1 MSKELFKDFARKHK
15 ELAVNVMQGN
25 TTWQKL
31 YELYDIYGEDSS
43 IWSDYFT
50 SNVTSEEKTPTTF
63 KEFFNTFKNMDMD
76 SVQKGVTNLQKTI
89 GLLQDLGLAS
99 LGGNKNLYTINY
111 IKSNPPIY
119 NFLRE
124 NSSWYK
130 VLNRDSK
137 ALKRIEELAKEKYK
151 LRLSDRLEKL
161 SNNMNLISSFMD
173 VLKE

>member
-15 ELAVNVMQGN
+15 ELATSVMQGN

-43 IWSDYFT
+43 IWNDYFT
-50 SNVTSEEKTPTTF
+50 TTNNNITDEKTPTTF

-99 LGGNKNLYTINY
+99 LGGNKVINNTNTYQPRPLYRH
-111 IKSNPPIY
+111 
-119 NFLRE
+119 FE
-124 NSSWYK
+124 
-130 VLNRDSK
+130 D
-137 ALKRIEELAKEKYK
+137 
-151 LRLSDRLEKL
+151 
-161 SNNMNLISSFMD
+161 
-173 VLKE
+173 

>member
-15 ELAVNVMQGN
+15 ELPVNVLQGN

-99 LGGNKNLYTINY
+99 LGGNKVVNSTNTYQPRPLYRH
-111 IKSNPPIY
+111 
-119 NFLRE
+119 FE
-124 NSSWYK
+124 
-130 VLNRDSK
+130 D
-137 ALKRIEELAKEKYK
+137 
-151 LRLSDRLEKL
+151 
-161 SNNMNLISSFMD
+161 
-173 VLKE
+173 

>member
-15 ELAVNVMQGN
+15 ELALSVMQGN

-43 IWSDYFT
+43 IWNDYFT

-99 LGGNKNLYTINY
+99 LGGNKVVNNTNTYQPRPLYRH
-111 IKSNPPIY
+111 
-119 NFLRE
+119 FE
-124 NSSWYK
+124 
-130 VLNRDSK
+130 D
-137 ALKRIEELAKEKYK
+137 
-151 LRLSDRLEKL
+151 
-161 SNNMNLISSFMD
+161 
-173 VLKE
+173 

>member
-15 ELAVNVMQGN
+15 ELASSVMQGN

-43 IWSDYFT
+43 IWNDYFVNN
-50 SNVTSEEKTPTTF
+50 NVAEEKTPTTF

-99 LGGNKNLYTINY
+99 LGSNKVVNNTNTYQPRPLYRH
-111 IKSNPPIY
+111 
-119 NFLRE
+119 FE
-124 NSSWYK
+124 
-130 VLNRDSK
+130 D
-137 ALKRIEELAKEKYK
+137 
-151 LRLSDRLEKL
+151 
-161 SNNMNLISSFMD
+161 
-173 VLKE
+173 